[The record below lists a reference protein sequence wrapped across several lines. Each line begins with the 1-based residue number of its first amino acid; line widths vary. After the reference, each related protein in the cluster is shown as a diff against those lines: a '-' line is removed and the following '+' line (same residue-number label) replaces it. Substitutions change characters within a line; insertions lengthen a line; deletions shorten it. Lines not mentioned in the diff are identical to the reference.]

1 MEQPEQCSV
10 VQSAECTQIA
20 VKKCT
25 KCKIE
30 KPATCDFFSRNK
42 RKRDGMQSS
51 CKECMKKYK
60 DSVKDSISA
69 KNKEWYARNRDLV
82 LKKRSSLYENKK
94 EEMLAKAASDRARFS
109 VRIKKYKLE
118 YARRNKHVLN
128 ERKRHREASKKLAT
142 PSWYKTEVKKIR
154 DIYKLASESGMHVD
168 HIVPINSDIVCGLHC
183 LSNLQILDPSEN
195 ISKGNRWWPD
205 MP

>member
-1 MEQPEQCSV
+1 MEQLERCSV
-10 VQSAECTQIA
+10 AQSAECTQIA

-30 KPATCDFFSRNK
+30 KPATTDFFAKAK
-42 RKRDGMQSS
+42 RCKDGLRYW
-51 CKECMKKYK
+51 CKACMKKYK
-60 DSVKDSISA
+60 ESVKDAISA

-82 LKKRSSLYENKK
+82 LQKRASLYEEKK
-94 EEMLAKAASDRARFS
+94 EEMLAKASSDRDRFS

-128 ERKRHREASKKLAT
+128 ERKRKREASKKLAT
-142 PSWYKTEVKKIR
+142 PSWYKTEVKKII

-183 LSNLQILDPSEN
+183 LSNLQVLDPSEN